1 MLVARS
7 PCLVPFVAALVLTG
21 CQGTGITTGPGS
33 IPDSW
38 TFRTGTPAP
47 VPPASAALGPPGD
60 LLGSAGGAIATPA
73 AAAGPPPQGRYVGEA
88 TVSANPLDLTCDSAP
103 INDFEVRGNSVSL
116 GGFRGHINS
125 DGSVEMQAGPRYLFG
140 RFIGSQFV
148 GTINN
153 SPGCSY
159 RLSLHPA

>member
-1 MLVARS
+1 MLPARRT
-7 PCLVPFVAALVLTG
+7 CLLPFLVGLALAG

-38 TFRTGTPAP
+38 TFRTGAPAP
-47 VPPASAALGPPGD
+47 SPPVSNVLGPPPA
-60 LLGSAGGAIATPA
+60 LLGNTAGAATPA
-73 AAAGPPPQGRYVGEA
+73 AQAGPPPQGRYVGEA

-103 INDFEVRGNSVSL
+103 INDFEVHGNSVSL
-116 GGFRGHINS
+116 GGFLGHINP

-140 RFIGSQFV
+140 RFIGAHFV
-148 GTINN
+148 GTMNN

-159 RLSLHPA
+159 TLSLHPA